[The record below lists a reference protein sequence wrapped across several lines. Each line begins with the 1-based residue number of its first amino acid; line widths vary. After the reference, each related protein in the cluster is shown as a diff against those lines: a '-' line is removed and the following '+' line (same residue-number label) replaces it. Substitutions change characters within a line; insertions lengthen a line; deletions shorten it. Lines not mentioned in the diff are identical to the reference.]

1 MYEQI
6 QPEGEPLR
14 KAVRWIA
21 ARRAEQPQASLLK
34 LVDEAAR
41 RFDLTP
47 LQEEFLLKELRAPS
61 QEQE

>member
-1 MYEQI
+1 MHEEI

-14 KAVRWIA
+14 NAVRWIA
-21 ARRAEQPQASLLK
+21 ARRAEQPQASLFK
-34 LVDEAAR
+34 LINEAAR

-47 LQEEFLLKELRAPS
+47 LQEEFLLKELPPPR